1 MDYEYEDETERI
13 CFEFLDELR
22 KSGITNMFGGVEFLQ
37 EFAGIENKAEARYI
51 LTKWMKTFVKRG
63 CPGRDEK

>member
-22 KSGITNMFGGVEFLQ
+22 KSGITNMFGGGSSFRSSQGLRTRLKQ
-37 EFAGIENKAEARYI
+37 DIY
-51 LTKWMKTFVKRG
+51 
-63 CPGRDEK
+63 